1 MISGR
6 LTGQVPMARHHKS
19 GIGALTAVAV
29 LLSLSV
35 AMRAHVSASQLPT
48 GVGRELAVI
57 SSLNDCI
64 QARFRDVDERFG
76 FRRII
81 TPGDTPHRFKPENA
95 KEIDA
100 VRALER
106 AGMQVILYLTGRQVL
121 REKPASVDL
130 PADSAWGP
138 IKGPVLITP
147 ADRPP
152 AAPRPMD
159 LWDESARAMR
169 AFEKTDSYDFAQ
181 PGWNFTARPVRASE
195 ELCLRCHRTSARAFS
210 VPSGD
215 GPATLRIGD
224 AIGVVLYGYVPVS
237 RE

>member
-1 MISGR
+1 
-6 LTGQVPMARHHKS
+6 MAGHDRF
-19 GIGALTAVAV
+19 GIGVLTTVAV
-29 LLSLSV
+29 LLLGSI
-35 AMRAHVSASQLPT
+35 ATRAHVSARQLPT

-64 QARFRDVDERFG
+64 QSRFRDVDERFG

-106 AGMQVILYLTGRQVL
+106 ASMQVILYLTGRQVL
-121 REKPASVDL
+121 REKPAATDL
-130 PADSAWGP
+130 PAESLWGP

-147 ADRPP
+147 AGRPAP
-152 AAPRPMD
+152 APRPMD

-169 AFEKTDSYDFAQ
+169 AFEKSDSYDFVQA
-181 PGWNFTARPVRASE
+181 GWNFTARPVRASE
-195 ELCLRCHRTSARAFS
+195 ELCLRCHRGPLRASS
-210 VPSGD
+210 VPTAD
-215 GPATLRIGD
+215 GNATLKIGD
-224 AIGVVLYGYVPVS
+224 AIGVVLYGYL
-237 RE
+237 R